1 MQVSTRNGSAIAGGD
16 YRGLSTTL
24 SSRNGEP
31 LTRSV
36 PVALIGDTVVEPKE
50 SFSVR
55 LSSARNAVVA
65 DGSGAATVLDDD
77 ARPNHPPTCVID
89 TPAGAITLQVGRER
103 SLQFHRDRR
112 RWRQAGQFTQQG
124 IHRGDEFPSMVM
136 AHILP
141 FMGERYRYGLLVY
154 VGDFRQR
161 RAQVRPGTKK
171 VAGNSRPINKKPAE
185 SAG

>member
-1 MQVSTRNGSAIAGGD
+1 MQVSTRNGSAIAGSD

-36 PVALIGDTVVEPKE
+36 PVALISDTVVEPKE

-89 TPAGAITLQVGRER
+89 TPAGAITLQVGESAAFSSTVTDADGDKLASSR
-103 SLQFHRDRR
+103 SRAFI
-112 RWRQAGQFTQQG
+112 AATS
-124 IHRGDEFPSMVM
+124 PSMVM

-171 VAGNSRPINKKPAE
+171 WRVILGQ
-185 SAG
+185 